1 MHIYESLAWEQWL
14 LELTTFKQS
23 QASSFQSFCYA
34 KLSVSWLVL
43 DWVYKHEGGIKL
55 LSKRWVLVPKCE
67 TVPFPVL
74 RAATLIVKLNIS
86 TLSKCYNSVVLFRPL
101 RVALYSAA
109 VIPSV
114 GRYSSTV
121 RNFSN
126 LWDLPMI
133 CSVHFYSMYLTVH
146 IVVQSVVIIL
156 IQEFVFS
163 FFCFC
168 E

>member
-1 MHIYESLAWEQWL
+1 M
-14 LELTTFKQS
+14 
-23 QASSFQSFCYA
+23 
-34 KLSVSWLVL
+34 
-43 DWVYKHEGGIKL
+43 
-55 LSKRWVLVPKCE
+55 LVPKCE

-126 LWDLPMI
+126 LWELPMI

-163 FFCFC
+163 FFFFVNNGNGKLQYELSGCIKYICYLSPKHFHGLVYTHGLKSGL
-168 E
+168 